1 MCWFSDPISF
11 FGGLFLMYRNEA
23 KWEKERR
30 KRNREARDEDFYL
43 GGDDIYITIEVRE
56 D

>member
-1 MCWFSDPISF
+1 M
-11 FGGLFLMYRNEA
+11 GGFLLFLCGFIPFYWNEA